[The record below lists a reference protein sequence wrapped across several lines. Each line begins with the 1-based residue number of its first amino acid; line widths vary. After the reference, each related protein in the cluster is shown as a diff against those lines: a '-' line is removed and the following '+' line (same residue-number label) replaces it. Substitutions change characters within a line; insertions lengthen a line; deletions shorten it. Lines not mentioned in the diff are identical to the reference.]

1 MENEK
6 PIDGAIPADAHPA
19 YKMQRGV
26 SLRSGMNGV
35 IAVFCVVLIAI
46 VWTAV
51 FAQIE
56 IDRQTTIDK
65 AVTQNSNLV
74 KAFEEHTIRTI
85 KGIDAATLFIAHE
98 YARLGMKIDIAS
110 YIKDTYIDGML
121 FTNIGV
127 SNERGDM
134 LASSQLRSGAINI
147 ADREYFKIHIPHD
160 SKGLFFSKPVQSRI
174 TGNWTFPMSR
184 RISKPDGGFGG
195 IVSVA
200 VDPRYFSDFYQ
211 KAELGEKGVVDL
223 IGRDGISRARR
234 DGTTASV
241 GFDHKDANLL
251 KVSRIDPVGNILTR
265 GIADGTP
272 RYVSYRVLQNYPL
285 IIIVG
290 TSQAEVLAPHMQ
302 RKQQYVWAA
311 IMVCLFI
318 VLMGWLLMLAVT
330 RQQRATDALA
340 RINTELETRV
350 ASRTAEL
357 EAANSELN
365 SFSYTIAHDLRAP
378 VRAIGGY
385 SSIVLRDNE
394 NKLDKSTV
402 GYLRRVVA
410 GAEHLGELIDDLLNM
425 ARLSRLE
432 MRRQE
437 LSFSELAARAVQSL
451 KQAFP
456 ERGVDISIQP
466 GISINGDPGLMRA
479 LLDNLI
485 GNAWKYTGKTS
496 AAQIAIGVENHNGQS
511 VYFVRDNGA
520 GFDMQYVHKLFAP
533 FQRLHHRDE
542 FEGTGIGLA
551 TVKRILD
558 RHGGRIWLESAINA
572 GTAVFFTVG
581 RAG

>member
-6 PIDGAIPADAHPA
+6 PIDGAMPADAHLA
-19 YKMQRGV
+19 YKMPRGV
-26 SLRSGMNGV
+26 SLRPGTNGV
-35 IAVFCVVLIAI
+35 IALFCVVLIAI

-51 FAQIE
+51 FAQID

-65 AVTQNSNLV
+65 AITQNSNLA

-85 KGIDAATLFIAHE
+85 KGIDAATLFVAHE
-98 YARLGMKIDIAS
+98 HARLGMKIDIAS
-110 YIKDTYIDGML
+110 YIKDGYIDGRL
-121 FTNIGV
+121 FSNIGV

-134 LASSQLRSGAINI
+134 LASSQLRPVAINI
-147 ADREYFKIHIPHD
+147 GDREYFKTHIPRD
-160 SKGLFFSKPVQSRI
+160 YGGLFFSKPVQSRI
-174 TGNWTFPMSR
+174 TGDWTFPMSR

-200 VDPRYFSDFYQ
+200 VNPKYFSDFYQ
-211 KAELGEKGVVDL
+211 QAELGEKGVVDL
-223 IGRDGISRARR
+223 VGRDGISRARR
-234 DGTTASV
+234 DGTAASV
-241 GFDHKDANLL
+241 GFDHKEANVM
-251 KVSRIDPVGNILTR
+251 KSSRADPVGNLLTR
-265 GIADGTP
+265 GNADGTR
-272 RYVSYRVLQNYPL
+272 RYLSYRVLQDYPL
-285 IIIVG
+285 MIVVG
-290 TSQAEVLAPHMQ
+290 TSQAEVLAPHTQ

-311 IMVCLFI
+311 VMVCLFI

-340 RINTELETRV
+340 RLNAELETRV

-357 EAANSELN
+357 EAANRELN

-378 VRAIGGY
+378 VRAIGGF
-385 SSIVLRDNE
+385 SAIVLEDNE
-394 NKLDKSTV
+394 NKLDKTTV

-410 GAEHLGELIDDLLNM
+410 GAEQLARLIDDLLNM
-425 ARLSRLE
+425 ARLSRQE

-437 LSFSELAARAVQSL
+437 QSFSDLAAHAVQSL
-451 KQAFP
+451 VVAYPQ
-456 ERGVDISIQP
+456 RVVDISIQP
-466 GISINGDPGLMRA
+466 GITINGDPGLMRV

-485 GNAWKYTGKTS
+485 GNAWKYSGKTS

-542 FEGTGIGLA
+542 FDGTGIGLA
-551 TVKRILD
+551 TVKKILD
-558 RHGGRIWLESAINA
+558 RHGGRIWLESAVNA
-572 GTAVFFTVG
+572 GTTVFFTVG